1 MKFSFVF
8 LFLCTLLLLP
18 TAALTQQQTSLTD
31 AEKPAVTAAKAWLGL
46 IDAGD
51 YGKSWE
57 EAAPFLRAAVTKENY
72 VKSLSAVRQPLGA
85 LASRSLARAESKTS
99 LPGAPDGTY
108 VVMAFDAR
116 FANKASAIE
125 TVTFARQADG
135 SWRAVGYYIR

>member
-1 MKFSFVF
+1 MKTRLVSLLVLIL
-8 LFLCTLLLLP
+8 LFGA
-18 TAALTQQQTSLTD
+18 AALAGADSAVTD

-72 VKSLSAVRQPLGA
+72 AKSLSAVRKPLGA

-99 LPGAPDGTY
+99 LPGAPDGAY

-116 FANKASAIE
+116 FANKESAIE

-135 SWRAVGYYIR
+135 TWRAVGYYIR

>member
-1 MKFSFVF
+1 MKTRIASLLV
-8 LFLCTLLLLP
+8 LILLLG
-18 TAALTQQQTSLTD
+18 AAPLAAADATVTD

-51 YGKSWE
+51 YGKSWQ
-57 EAAPFLRAAVTKENY
+57 EAAPFFQAAVTKENWI
-72 VKSLSAVRQPLGA
+72 KALTAFRQPLGA

-99 LPGAPDGTY
+99 LPGAPDGAY

-116 FANKASAIE
+116 FAKKKSAVE

-135 SWRAVGYYIR
+135 TWRAVGYFIR